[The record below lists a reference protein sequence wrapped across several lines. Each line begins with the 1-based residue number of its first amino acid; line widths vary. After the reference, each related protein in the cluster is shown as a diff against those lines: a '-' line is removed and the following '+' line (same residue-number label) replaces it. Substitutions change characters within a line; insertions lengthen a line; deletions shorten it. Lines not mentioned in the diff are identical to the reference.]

1 MSLFDYLCGGGSS
14 SPASVAAAVESGVAD
29 GTVKSVVV
37 AYDTPGGVTTGVTEA
52 HARLIACRG
61 QGKPVV
67 AQVNGMCASAGF
79 WMASAQDEI
88 SATPSAMVGGVGAFQ
103 SHDDCSGMYE
113 QEGIHR
119 TFQQAGAW
127 KTEAMDTHALSAEA
141 TAHREANVEA
151 VMGQFAAD
159 VAKGRGVS
167 AAMVRSEAYGQG
179 RVYLAPLAL
188 ERKMVDR
195 VRAFTDTLTAF
206 GATTDPVQSDRRGR
220 PMALTLAQAEARIRG
235 IV

>member
-1 MSLFDYLCGGGSS
+1 
-14 SPASVAAAVESGVAD
+14 
-29 GTVKSVVV
+29 
-37 AYDTPGGVTTGVTEA
+37 
-52 HARLIACRG
+52 
-61 QGKPVV
+61 
-67 AQVNGMCASAGF
+67 
-79 WMASAQDEI
+79 
-88 SATPSAMVGGVGAFQ
+88 
-103 SHDDCSGMYE
+103 
-113 QEGIHR
+113 
-119 TFQQAGAW
+119 
-127 KTEAMDTHALSAEA
+127 
-141 TAHREANVEA
+141 
-151 VMGQFAAD
+151 MGQFAAD